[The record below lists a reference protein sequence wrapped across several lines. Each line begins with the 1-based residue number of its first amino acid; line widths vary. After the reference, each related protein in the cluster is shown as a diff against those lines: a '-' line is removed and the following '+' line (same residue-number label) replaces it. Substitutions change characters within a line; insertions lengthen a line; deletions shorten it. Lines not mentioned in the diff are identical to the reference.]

1 MESGEAP
8 ATKVADLT
16 PAKSGCCVRCRV
28 VSITVEACME
38 SNGGAVVRCADAI
51 VGDVR
56 APAKTRV
63 MLNSR
68 C

>member
-1 MESGEAP
+1 
-8 ATKVADLT
+8 
-16 PAKSGCCVRCRV
+16 
-28 VSITVEACME
+28 ME
-38 SNGGAVVRCADAI
+38 SNGGAVVRCAEAI